1 MNSTIRVYSIGRKAE
16 WTSFVNPPMSAYQK
30 LDKRTLISYDVNW
43 SARAIVVTQKKEK
56 GYTISAVSETYGLH
70 PQTLRLYE
78 RQGLLRPSR
87 SKGNTRYYSEG
98 DMQRLQLILTLTRD
112 LGVNLAGVEVILNM
126 RDKMDAMQREIQ
138 RFLEHLRREVGERL
152 ANRVTD
158 RFPLVPLSQRHLFG
172 RGPLRSQDAASGLG
186 DTSRR

>member
-1 MNSTIRVYSIGRKAE
+1 MVAQ
-16 WTSFVNPPMSAYQK
+16 A
-30 LDKRTLISYDVNW
+30 KR
-43 SARAIVVTQKKEK
+43 EK
-56 GYTISAVSETYGLH
+56 GYTISTVSETYGLH

-87 SKGNTRYYSEG
+87 SKGNTRYYSER
-98 DMQRLQLILTLTRD
+98 DMQRLELILTLTRD

-158 RFPLVPLSQRHLFG
+158 RFALVPLSQRQLFP
-172 RGPLRSQDAASGLG
+172 RSPLRSQDLAAAGGESAVK
-186 DTSRR
+186 SARPWR